1 MPSINMQTKVAI
13 LLFAVLYMFHVFRKT
28 GKRQIDLYDL
38 FMLSAVALVPAFFV
52 LFPSA
57 TQALTDLIGVAFPF
71 VLLFGILLAVLFVF
85 IHRLTT
91 KVHRLEH
98 DNYLLVQE
106 LSLLRQAYQQN
117 TAAVKAP

>member
-1 MPSINMQTKVAI
+1 MPSIHVQTKILI
-13 LLFAVLYMFHVFRKT
+13 LLFAVFYLLHIFGKT
-28 GKRQIDLYDL
+28 GRRQIDLYDL
-38 FMLSAVALVPAFFV
+38 FMLSAVALVPAFFA

-57 TQALTDLIGVAFPF
+57 THALTDLMGVAFPF

-85 IHRLTT
+85 IHRLTA

-106 LSLLRQAYQQN
+106 LSLLRQAHQQG
-117 TAAVKAP
+117 AATKKSF